1 MITPTRFGLKFAP
14 TPTLALEYETDV
26 ASSLSEATHEAATTT
41 QSLFV
46 YKAKSLSGTSRKRLH
61 VVELP
66 QLTRQSDAATIAREL
81 QADDYR
87 FLGPDIVNLS
97 QLRRLLQRLVDH
109 LQQQQQLLP
118 PQTSAEP
125 TNKPRDE
132 SDHESEQ
139 AMEDSFLDESI
150 AEASTSMQQ
159 HHEESADDPP
169 PMVRDPKPAE
179 GSRGRFIT
187 AEKDGDEEEEEETRR
202 TTTTRE
208 SDDSPSKRDHEES
221 GDHTTVHVQ
230 TKADTSLGTAEEQDK
245 EEEQEDADDE
255 QDKEEEQEDADDV
268 ELKKDVEAKKAALR
282 ADDED
287 DEELEEEVQSEEL
300 EYFSEDASDE
310 DSF

>member
-26 ASSLSEATHEAATTT
+26 ASSLSEVAHEAATTT

-109 LQQQQQLLP
+109 LQQQQLLP
-118 PQTSAEP
+118 PQTSVEPTNTPRDESDHESEP

-132 SDHESEQ
+132 SDHEGEQ

-179 GSRGRFIT
+179 GSRGRFVT
-187 AEKDGDEEEEEETRR
+187 AEEGDEEEEEEETRR
-202 TTTTRE
+202 TTTTRQ
-208 SDDSPSKRDHEES
+208 SDDSPSKSDHEES
-221 GDHTTVHVQ
+221 EDHTTVPVQ
-230 TKADTSLGTAEEQDK
+230 TKVDTSLGTAE
-245 EEEQEDADDE
+245 E